1 MPKSRVLFLCNANS
15 ARSLM
20 GEVLLRSMAGD
31 RFEAFSAGSE
41 PDQPH
46 AFTLEALEKQG
57 LPVNHLKSKS
67 LDLFEGEHF
76 DCVIVLCD
84 KARQACREFEGRTD
98 EILHWDIRDP
108 RLIGKPDA
116 YEQALLEIRRRLQL
130 WIPLHSK

>member
-1 MPKSRVLFLCNANS
+1 MSKRRVLFLCNANS

-41 PDQPH
+41 PDEPH
-46 AFTLEALEKQG
+46 AYTLEALEKQG
-57 LPVNHLKSKS
+57 LPVSGLTSKS

-76 DCVIVLCD
+76 DSVIVLCD
-84 KARQACREFEGRTD
+84 KARQTCREFKGNAD
-98 EILHWDIRDP
+98 ETLHWDIRDP

-116 YEQALLEIRRRLQL
+116 YEQALSEIRRRLQL
-130 WIPLHSK
+130 WIPLHTR

>member
-1 MPKSRVLFLCNANS
+1 MPKRRVLFLCNANS

-46 AFTLEALEKQG
+46 AFMLEALEKQG
-57 LPVNHLKSKS
+57 LPVTHLKSKS

-84 KARQACREFEGRTD
+84 KARQACREFEGGAG

-130 WIPLHSK
+130 WIPLHK